1 MNFDVTVNGKPWRVA
16 IEAADTQGAAQVSVV
31 TIRGRRRRYDVSWVD
46 ASTLSLV
53 PLDPLDPRD
62 PLDDPLH
69 VDKRT
74 REFFLEATAGGE
86 LHVITG
92 GRDFHATVLSD
103 GKSHQ
108 RHPHRAERA
117 AVPVEGRQTVV
128 ASMPGRIVRVLV
140 AAGDRVAARQAVVV
154 VEAMKMENEMR
165 APKDGV
171 VREVRV
177 TPGAAIDAGAVLV
190 VID

>member
-16 IEAADTQGAAQVSVV
+16 IEAADTQGQVQVS
-31 TIRGRRRRYDVSWVD
+31 IKGRRRAYDVSWVD
-46 ASTLSLV
+46 AATLSLI
-53 PLDPLDPRD
+53 PLDGDTRG
-62 PLDDPLH
+62 
-69 VDKRT
+69 
-74 REFFLEATAGGE
+74 REFGLEAKGGGE
-86 LHVITG
+86 LQVITG
-92 GRDFHATVLSD
+92 GRNFHATVLSD
-103 GKSHQ
+103 GKSNQ

-117 AVPVEGRQTVV
+117 AVPMEGRQSVV
-128 ASMPGRIVRVLV
+128 ATMPGRIVRVLV
-140 AAGDRVAARQAVVV
+140 APGDRVAAGQAVVV

>member
-16 IEAADTQGAAQVSVV
+16 IETADAKGPPQVSIV
-31 TIRGRRRRYDVSWVD
+31 TIRGRRRSYDVSWVD
-46 ASTLSLV
+46 AATLSLI
-53 PLDPLDPRD
+53 PLDGDGRG
-62 PLDDPLH
+62 
-69 VDKRT
+69 
-74 REFFLEATAGGE
+74 REFGIEASGGGE
-86 LHVITG
+86 LQVSTG
-92 GRDFHATVLSD
+92 GRNFHATVLSD

-117 AVPVEGRQTVV
+117 AAPIEGRQNIV
-128 ASMPGRIVRVLV
+128 ATMPGRVVRVLV
-140 AAGDRVAARQAVVV
+140 AVGDRVAARQAVVV
-154 VEAMKMENEMR
+154 LEAMKMENEMR

-177 TPGAAIDAGAVLV
+177 VPGAAIDAGAVLV

>member
-16 IEAADTQGAAQVSVV
+16 IEAADAQGPAQVSVV
-31 TIRGRRRRYDVSWVD
+31 TIRGRRRSFDVAWVD
-46 ASTLSLV
+46 AATLSLV
-53 PLDPLDPRD
+53 PLDPLDADARG
-62 PLDDPLH
+62 
-69 VDKRT
+69 
-74 REFFLEATAGGE
+74 REFFLEPRGGGD
-86 LHVITG
+86 LQVITG
-92 GRDFHATVLSD
+92 GRIFQATVLSD

-117 AVPVEGRQTVV
+117 AAPIEGRQTVV
-128 ASMPGRIVRVLV
+128 ATMPGRIVRVLV
-140 AAGDRVAARQAVVV
+140 APGDRVAARQAVVV

>member
-1 MNFDVTVNGKPWRVA
+1 MMNFDVTVNGKPWRVA
-16 IEAADTQGAAQVSVV
+16 IEPASTHGQVQVSVI
-31 TIRGRRRRYDVSWVD
+31 TIRGRRRAYDVSWVD
-46 ASTLSLV
+46 AARLSLI
-53 PLDPLDPRD
+53 PIDAPGGHARA
-62 PLDDPLH
+62 
-69 VDKRT
+69 
-74 REFFLEATAGGE
+74 REFSIQAGSAGE
-86 LHVITG
+86 LQVTTV
-92 GRDFHATVLSD
+92 GRNFHATVLSD

-117 AVPVEGRQTVV
+117 AAPVEGRQSV
-128 ASMPGRIVRVLV
+128 AATMPGRLVRVLV
-140 AAGDRVAARQAVVV
+140 APGDRVSAGQAVVV

-177 TPGAAIDAGAVLV
+177 TTGAAIDAGAVLV

>member
-16 IEAADTQGAAQVSVV
+16 IEPAGAPGQVQVSMK
-31 TIRGRRRRYDVSWVD
+31 GRRRLYDASWVD
-46 ASTLSLV
+46 AGTLSLI
-53 PLDPLDPRD
+53 PLDPPD
-62 PLDDPLH
+62 PLNTDA
-69 VDKRT
+69 RT
-74 REFFLEATAGGE
+74 REFGIASTGAGA
-86 LHVITG
+86 LRIITG

-103 GKSHQ
+103 GTSHQ

-117 AVPVEGRQTVV
+117 AAPVEGRQTVV
-128 ASMPGRIVRVLV
+128 ATMPGRIVRVLV
-140 AAGDRVAARQAVVV
+140 ATGDRVTARQAVVV

-177 TPGAAIDAGAVLV
+177 TPGAVIEAGAVLV

>member
-16 IEAADTQGAAQVSVV
+16 IETADAKGAAQVSIVTVV
-31 TIRGRRRRYDVSWVD
+31 TIRGRQRSYDVSWVD
-46 ASTLSLV
+46 ASTLSLI
-53 PLDPLDPRD
+53 PLDPPVDDPRG
-62 PLDDPLH
+62 
-69 VDKRT
+69 
-74 REFFLEATAGGE
+74 REFGIEARGGGE
-86 LHVITG
+86 LKVSTG
-92 GRDFHATVLSD
+92 GRNFHATVLSD

-117 AVPVEGRQTVV
+117 AVPVEGRQSVV
-128 ASMPGRIVRVLV
+128 ATMPGRVVRVLV
-140 AAGDRVAARQAVVV
+140 APGDRVAAGQAVVV
-154 VEAMKMENEMR
+154 LEAMKMENEMR

-177 TPGAAIDAGAVLV
+177 SSGAAIDAGAVLV

>member
-1 MNFDVTVNGKPWRVA
+1 MNFDVTVNGRPWRVA
-16 IEAADTQGAAQVSVV
+16 IEPAAAPGQVLVS
-31 TIRGRRRRYDVSWVD
+31 IKGRRRTYD
-46 ASTLSLV
+46 ASWIDAATLSLV
-53 PLDPLDPRD
+53 ALDGGAG
-62 PLDDPLH
+62 
-69 VDKRT
+69 T
-74 REFFLEATAGGE
+74 REFSLAPKGSGE
-86 LHVITG
+86 LQIMTG
-92 GRDFHATVLSD
+92 GRRFLATVLSD

-117 AVPVEGRQTVV
+117 AAPLEGRQNVV

-140 AAGDRVAARQAVVV
+140 SPGDRVAAGQAIVV

-171 VREVRV
+171 VREIRV
-177 TPGAAIDAGAVLV
+177 APGAAIDSGAVLV

>member
-16 IEAADTQGAAQVSVV
+16 IEPAGAPGQVQVS
-31 TIRGRRRRYDVSWVD
+31 IKGRRRTYDASWVD
-46 ASTLSLV
+46 AGTLSLI
-53 PLDPLDPRD
+53 
-62 PLDDPLH
+62 PLH
-69 VDKRT
+69 EHAHI
-74 REFFLEATAGGE
+74 REFGITGTGGGE
-86 LHVITG
+86 LRIITG

-117 AVPVEGRQTVV
+117 AAPVEGRQTVL
-128 ASMPGRIVRVLV
+128 ATMPGRIVRVLV
-140 AAGDRVAARQAVVV
+140 AAGDRVTARQPVVV

-171 VREVRV
+171 VRDVLV
-177 TPGAAIDAGAVLV
+177 TSGAAIEAGAVLV